1 MASVTFGRYTF
12 RETYVHHLDARNKI
26 FLMILFMVGI
36 FFQFHLWSTALI
48 MSGLYFAILIF
59 LMLISRVNFFSLFK
73 SLSGMW
79 LFIIIL
85 MAIYIFIPN
94 TNYYLPVAF
103 NIGSLGVRWDAF
115 CQSGYIILRL
125 ILMISLTM
133 ILTSTTKPMDMTYAF
148 EWYMTPLKVIRFPAH
163 EIAMTLSIALRFIPT
178 LLDETERIMKAQAS
192 RGVDFNHGGLF
203 KRFGAVIALII
214 PLFVSALERSE
225 ELANAMIVRGYD
237 PRAKR
242 TRYRLLRFSW
252 RDLIAFIFI
261 GALFAG
267 IIVLFV
273 IDKKDNPLDLV
284 HIFGKLFGQDIRG
297 FDYESYWNMFIQ
309 GH

>member
-1 MASVTFGRYTF
+1 MASMTFGRYTF
-12 RETYVHHLDARNKI
+12 GDTYVHRLDARNKI

-36 FFQFHLWSTALI
+36 FFQFSMWSTSLI
-48 MSGLYFAILIF
+48 LSGIYFLILIVI
-59 LMLISRVNFFSLFK
+59 MIISRVNFFSLFK
-73 SLSGMW
+73 SLSAMW

-94 TNYYLPVAF
+94 ENYYIEPPAF
-103 NIGSLGVRWDAF
+103 SIGSLAVKWDAF
-115 CQSGYIILRL
+115 YQTGYIILRL

-148 EWYMTPLKVIRFPAH
+148 EWYMTPLKVVRFPAH

-203 KRFGAVIALII
+203 KRFSAVIALII

-242 TRYRLLRFSW
+242 TRYRLLRFTW
-252 RDLIAFIFI
+252 RDIIAFLFI
-261 GALFAG
+261 GGLFAG

-273 IDKKDNPLDLV
+273 IEKSGNGPLDIV
-284 HIFGKLFGQDIRG
+284 HVVAKYVFNAPEVVG
-297 FDYESYWNMFIQ
+297 F
-309 GH
+309 

>member
-12 RETYVHHLDARNKI
+12 RDTYVHHLDARNKI
-26 FLMILFMVGI
+26 LLMILFMVGI
-36 FFQFHLWSTALI
+36 FFQFHLWSTSLLLSGVYFVVLLI
-48 MSGLYFAILIF
+48 IMVV
-59 LMLISRVNFFSLFK
+59 SRVSFFSLFK

-94 TNYYLPVAF
+94 TNYYLPTAF
-103 NIGSLGVRWDAF
+103 NIGSLEVKWDAF

-148 EWYMTPLKVIRFPAH
+148 EWYMTPLKVVRFPAH

-252 RDLIAFIFI
+252 RDLLAFLFI
-261 GALFAG
+261 GGIFAG

-273 IDKKDNPLDLV
+273 FDRQGEPLDLTQI
-284 HIFGKLFGQDIRG
+284 IFHVKG
-297 FDYESYWNMFIQ
+297 F
-309 GH
+309 

>member
-1 MASVTFGRYTF
+1 MSSMTFGRYTF
-12 RETYVHHLDARNKI
+12 RDTFIHRLDARNKI
-26 FLMILFMVGI
+26 LLMILCMVGI
-36 FFQFHLWSTALI
+36 FFQFKLWSTALFL
-48 MSGLYFAILIF
+48 SGLYLIALIILMI
-59 LMLISRVNFFSLFK
+59 ISKVNFLSLFK
-73 SLSGMW
+73 SLAGMW
-79 LFIIIL
+79 IFIIVL

-94 TNYYLPVAF
+94 NNYYLPEAF
-103 NIGSLGVRWDAF
+103 HIGSLSVKWDAF
-115 CQSGYIILRL
+115 CQSGYIVLRL
-125 ILMISLTM
+125 IIMISLTM
-133 ILTSTTKPMDMTYAF
+133 VLTSTTKPMDMTYAF
-148 EWYMTPLKVIRFPAH
+148 EWYMLPLKPLHFPTH

-178 LLDETERIMKAQAS
+178 LLDETERIMKAQSS

-252 RDLIAFIFI
+252 RDIIAFLLV
-261 GALFAG
+261 ALAFAG

-273 IDKKDNPLDLV
+273 FDRTGSPLDLIW
-284 HIFGKLFGQDIRG
+284 HLFRVKG
-297 FDYESYWNMFIQ
+297 F
-309 GH
+309 

>member
-1 MASVTFGRYTF
+1 MASMTFGRYTF
-12 RETYVHHLDARNKI
+12 KETYVHHLDARNKI

-36 FFQFHLWSTALI
+36 FFQFHLWSTALLL
-48 MSGLYFAILIF
+48 SGLYLVILIII
-59 LMLISRVNFFSLFK
+59 MIMARINFFQLFK

-79 LFIIIL
+79 MFIIIL

-94 TNYYLPVAF
+94 NNYYLPTAF
-103 NIGSLGVRWDAF
+103 SIGSLEVKWDAF
-115 CQSGYIILRL
+115 CQSGYIIMRL
-125 ILMISLTM
+125 ILMLALTM
-133 ILTSTTKPMDMTYAF
+133 VLTSTTKPMDMTYAF
-148 EWYMTPLKVIRFPAH
+148 EWYMTPLKPLKFPAH

-242 TRYRLLRFSW
+242 TRYRLLKFSW
-252 RDLIAFIFI
+252 RDLIAFLFI
-261 GALFAG
+261 GGIFAG

-273 IDKKDNPLDLV
+273 LDTKDNPLDLINL
-284 HIFGKLFGQDIRG
+284 IFHVKG
-297 FDYESYWNMFIQ
+297 F
-309 GH
+309 

>member
-1 MASVTFGRYTF
+1 MSSMTFGRYSF
-12 RETYVHHLDARNKI
+12 RDTYVHRLDARNKI
-26 FLMILFMVGI
+26 FLMVLFMVGI
-36 FFQFHLWSTALI
+36 FFQFKMWSTALV
-48 MSGLYFAILIF
+48 MSGLYLVILIII
-59 LMLISRVNFFSLFK
+59 MLVSKVSLFSLFK
-73 SLSGMW
+73 SLGGLW
-79 LFIIIL
+79 VLIIFL

-94 TNYYLPVAF
+94 NNYYLKEAF
-103 NIGSLGVRWDAF
+103 HIGSLSVKWDAF
-115 CQSGYIILRL
+115 CQSGYIVMRL
-125 ILMISLTM
+125 VLMIALTM

-148 EWYMTPLKVIRFPAH
+148 EWYMTPLKPIHFPVH

-242 TRYRLLRFSW
+242 TRYRLLRFTW
-252 RDLIAFIFI
+252 RDLIAFILI
-261 GALFAG
+261 GGLFG
-267 IIVLFV
+267 LIIFLSV
-273 IDKKDNPLDLV
+273 IDTKESPLDL
-284 HIFGKLFGQDIRG
+284 IRLFGELFHIEGLKG
-297 FDYESYWNMFIQ
+297 F
-309 GH
+309 

>member
-1 MASVTFGRYTF
+1 MASMTFGRYTF
-12 RETYVHHLDARNKI
+12 KETYVHHLDARNKI

-36 FFQFHLWSTALI
+36 FFQFHLWSTALLL
-48 MSGLYFAILIF
+48 SGLYLVILITI
-59 LMLISRVNFFSLFK
+59 MIMARINFFQLFK

-79 LFIIIL
+79 MFIIIL

-94 TNYYLPVAF
+94 NNYYLPTAF
-103 NIGSLGVRWDAF
+103 SIGSLEVKWDAF
-115 CQSGYIILRL
+115 CQSGYIIMRL
-125 ILMISLTM
+125 ILMLALTM
-133 ILTSTTKPMDMTYAF
+133 VLTSTTKPMDMTYAF
-148 EWYMTPLKVIRFPAH
+148 EWYMTPLKPIRFPAH
-163 EIAMTLSIALRFIPT
+163 EIAMTLSFALRFIPT

-252 RDLIAFIFI
+252 RDLIAFLFI
-261 GALFAG
+261 DGIFAG

-273 IDKKDNPLDLV
+273 LDTKENPLDLINI
-284 HIFGKLFGQDIRG
+284 IFHVKG
-297 FDYESYWNMFIQ
+297 F
-309 GH
+309 